1 MVAESSIRANLVYA
15 TRTTDDGKKHW
26 VEGGATNARSNFQS
40 EDHISTIN
48 DLSARDNGFVP
59 NLDDNGFEVQS
70 LTSKETAFTDDVA
83 ITSHY
88 YKEIEDYLLE
98 HCGAARVFIF
108 DHTVRRP
115 GTNRGPVPRTHVD
128 QTTRAS
134 IARVNKHLP
143 GEADALLK
151 RRFQIINVW
160 RPISHPAYTDPLALC
175 DYRSL
180 GEGDMIESDRIDFAK
195 PDAPPG
201 ETYAVA
207 YNPNHR
213 WYYHKDLDTSQ
224 VILIKCYDSK
234 PDVAKFCPHTAF
246 KDDTSASDK
255 PARQSIELRALVFY

>member
-1 MVAESSIRANLVYA
+1 MAASSNIRANLVYA
-15 TRTTDDGKKHW
+15 TRTTNDGKKHW
-26 VEGGATNARSNFQS
+26 VEGGVTDAKSNFQT
-40 EDHISTIN
+40 EEHLSTIN
-48 DLSARDNGFVP
+48 DLAAKDNKFVP
-59 NLDDNGFEVQS
+59 SLDENGFEVQK
-70 LTSKETAFTDDVA
+70 LASKETAFTDEAA

-88 YKEIEDYLLE
+88 YKEVEDYLIE
-98 HCGAARVFIF
+98 HCGASRVVIF

-134 IARVNKHLP
+134 LARVNRHLP
-143 GEADALLK
+143 DDAEALLK
-151 RRFQIINVW
+151 KRFQIINVW

-180 GEGDMIESDRIDFAK
+180 GEGDMIESDRIDFTK

-207 YNPNHR
+207 HNKNHR

-234 PDVAKFCPHTAF
+234 DDVGMFARGWQLEIL
-246 KDDTSASDK
+246 SAC
-255 PARQSIELRALVFY
+255 